1 MVPFHSLARG
11 AAFEYGFVEHNP
23 KRNYV
28 MQWNLNVQ
36 REFAGFTAT
45 LGYVGSHGVHQ
56 AFRADDANVVIPTLT
71 PLDTCTRSAGVM
83 SSIVQ
88 TPM

>member
-1 MVPFHSLARG
+1 M
-11 AAFEYGFVEHNP
+11 
-23 KRNYV
+23 
-28 MQWNLNVQ
+28 Q

-71 PLDTCTRSAGVM
+71 PLGYLYPVGGGNVIDSANSNVGA
-83 SSIVQ
+83 IRYLELAGQ
-88 TPM
+88 FFL